1 MNLGNLG
8 PITPKRVAGAVV
20 SRANL
25 YFVHPVIGTIPRM
38 VWGNDAGFRGNL
50 RGSLDR
56 LRGQRAYEAEA
67 GRLPE
72 PTAESLYLD
81 EHGFAPVEPEFPP
94 GVFEKV
100 RADYLA
106 KIKDDAFSRWN
117 GIGKHRQSSRAINA
131 PRKNLDGVSA
141 LVTPKLRKTLEAHYR
156 GHFEV
161 ITVQAWRTCPLP
173 GIEDETSV
181 EAYSNQWHNDRYPTS
196 WVRLFVYLSDGVT
209 KETGAFRCH
218 PRWSTQEICRT
229 GQYLQR
235 SRILPGAK
243 RLLEDESRISYFEGD
258 AGASCLANAQLC
270 LHRAGVP
277 RVGYERDMLAL
288 TFRPSTQPLPE
299 SWATEI
305 PVDPV
310 P

>member
-1 MNLGNLG
+1 MPIEG
-8 PITPKRVAGAVV
+8 PISARRVADAVV

-56 LRGQRAYEAEA
+56 LRGRRAYESEL

-72 PTAESLYLD
+72 PTDESRDLD
-81 EHGFAPVEPEFPP
+81 ANGFAVVHPDFPA
-94 GVFEKV
+94 GTFERV
-100 RADYLA
+100 RDQYRAMIA
-106 KIKDDAFSRWN
+106 DDAFSRWN
-117 GIGKHRQSSRAINA
+117 GIGKHRQSSRAIQN
-131 PRKNLDGVSA
+131 PRRALAGVDA
-141 LVTPKLRKTLEAHYR
+141 LVTPKLRRTLEAHYR
-156 GHFEV
+156 GYFEV
-161 ITVQAWRTCPLP
+161 ITVQAWRTSPVGGLS
-173 GIEDETSV
+173 DETSV

-218 PRWSTQEICRT
+218 RIGSTQEICRT

-235 SRILPGAK
+235 SRILPRAK
-243 RLLEDESRISYFEGD
+243 RLLEDESRIAYFEGD

-277 RVGYERDMLAL
+277 RAGYDRDILAL
-288 TFRPSTQPLPE
+288 TFRPSTRPLPE
-299 SWATEI
+299 RWATEI
-305 PVDPV
+305 PDDPV